1 MNQTFLESF
10 SFTRILRGVQ
20 QSENRHVLIGM
31 VLRVEMFRNVDI
43 RISLMFFPLVNL
55 ISDISQMFAKSI
67 VYLTRR
73 FSDIQHTASGTNNAI
88 DDARCG
94 ACEVAFDVEGA
105 IVVGDKCRAVDVV
118 TSLTKVMI
126 AGKGSRNFG

>member
-31 VLRVEMFRNVDI
+31 VLGVEMFRNVNI
-43 RISLMFFPLVNL
+43 RISLMFFPLVNF
-55 ISDISQMFAKSI
+55 ISDISQMFTKSV

-73 FSDIQHTASGTNNAI
+73 FSDIQHTASGANNTI

-94 ACEVAFDVEGA
+94 AGEVAFDVEGA

-126 AGKGSRNFG
+126 AVKCARSFR

>member
-31 VLRVEMFRNVDI
+31 VLGVEMFRNVNI
-43 RISLMFFPLVNL
+43 RISLMFFPLVNF
-55 ISDISQMFAKSI
+55 ISDISQMFTKSV

-73 FSDIQHTASGTNNAI
+73 FSHIQHTASGANNTI

-94 ACEVAFDVEGA
+94 ACEVAFDFEEA

-118 TSLTKVMI
+118 TSLAI
-126 AGKGSRNFG
+126 CNAA

>member
-1 MNQTFLESF
+1 MNQTFLENF

-31 VLRVEMFRNVDI
+31 VLGVEMFRNFNI
-43 RISLMFFPLVNL
+43 RISLMFFPLVYL
-55 ISDISQMFAKSI
+55 ISDISQMFTKSI
-67 VYLTRR
+67 VYLTTC
-73 FSDIQHTASGTNNAI
+73 FSDIEHTASGTNNAI
-88 DDARCG
+88 DYARSG

-105 IVVGDKCRAVDVV
+105 IVVGDKSRAVDVV